1 MNRAQRKAVEL
12 RRKLGLRGKVDAE
25 AVANRL
31 GLTVQPW
38 PMDGHEE
45 LRVDD
50 VICVAQRLGPD
61 WRRWVVAHSIGHRLM
76 HPGNHTWTH
85 IHTKLGYKYE
95 REAEDFACAFL
106 IDAQEVVEAGLT
118 ESWDVAEYFGVPDEM
133 VRLAVAAHRGV
144 PVWRDGRVIV
154 GSRSAARGAPGGCF
168 CPARAATA

>member
-12 RRKLGLRGKVDAE
+12 RRKLELRGKVDAE

-85 IHTKLGYKYE
+85 IHTKLDYKYE

-106 IDAQEVVEAGLT
+106 IDVQEVMEAGLT
-118 ESWDVAEYFGVPDEM
+118 ESWDVAEHFGVPDEM
-133 VRLAVAAHRGV
+133 VRLQL
-144 PVWRDGRVIV
+144 PLIV
-154 GSRSAARGAPGGCF
+154 EFRSGG
-168 CPARAATA
+168 TAETTR